1 MTKELRFNKQ
11 KITDRRAN
19 NFEKK
24 KLNKNLYP
32 SGPSRIAPT
41 SWAPGGRRCRR
52 WLITPLTALD
62 RFNWFTA

>member
-24 KLNKNLYP
+24 NWIKIY
-32 SGPSRIAPT
+32 
-41 SWAPGGRRCRR
+41 
-52 WLITPLTALD
+52 TPLGPPGSHQPPGPPA
-62 RFNWFTA
+62 AAVAAAG